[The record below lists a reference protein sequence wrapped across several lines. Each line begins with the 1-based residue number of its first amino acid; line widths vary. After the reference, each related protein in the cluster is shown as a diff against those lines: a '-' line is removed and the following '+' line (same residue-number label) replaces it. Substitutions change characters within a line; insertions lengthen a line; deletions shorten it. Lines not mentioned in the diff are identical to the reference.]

1 MKKPIVMPKK
11 VPLFE
16 GIAENEMPSLLTCL
30 SAVVRTYE
38 KDEFIFS
45 VGEPAS
51 WVGIIRSGDVHVVK
65 EDFLGNRTIIAALST
80 GEIFGEAFACART
93 KNLPV
98 SAVATTECEIIL
110 IDFQKIISTCSS
122 SCGFHSRM
130 IENMLGIVASKNV
143 VLNQKVEIISKRSTR
158 EKLIAFLSMYAQR
171 TGSRQFEIPFNR
183 QELADYICVER
194 SAMSA
199 ELSKMQKDGLIRTK
213 KHEFELLYIPE
224 E

>member
-1 MKKPIVMPKK
+1 MKEPILIPKK

-16 GIAENEMPSLLTCL
+16 GIAESELQSLLSCL
-30 SAVVRTYE
+30 SAKVRTYK

-51 WVGIIRSGDVHVVK
+51 LVGIIRSGDVHIVK

-80 GEIFGEAFACART
+80 GELFGEAFACARV

-143 VLNQKVEIISKRSTR
+143 MLNQKVEVISKRSTR
-158 EKLIAFLSMYAQR
+158 EKIIAFLSMYAQR
-171 TGSRQFEIPFNR
+171 TGRRQFEIPFNR

-194 SAMSA
+194 SAMST
-199 ELSKMQKDGLIRTK
+199 ELSKMQKDGLIRTT
-213 KHEFELLYIPE
+213 KHQFELLYTPE

>member
-1 MKKPIVMPKK
+1 MKKPILMPKNI
-11 VPLFE
+11 PLFE
-16 GIAENEMPSLLTCL
+16 GIAENELQALLTCL
-30 SAVVRTYE
+30 SATERIYE
-38 KDEFIFS
+38 KDQFIFS

-51 WVGIIRSGDVHVVK
+51 LVGIIRSGDVHIVK
-65 EDFLGNRTIIAALST
+65 EDFLGNRTIIAALSA
-80 GEIFGEAFACART
+80 GDVFGEAFACARA

-98 SAVATTECEIIL
+98 SVVATTECEIIL

-143 VLNQKVEIISKRSTR
+143 ALNQKVEIISKRSTR

-171 TGSRQFEIPFNR
+171 TGRRQFEIPFNR

-199 ELSKMQKDGLIRTK
+199 ELSKMQRDGLIRTT
-213 KHEFELLYIPE
+213 KHQFELLYTPE